1 MGEAL
6 GRSQL
11 VPERLPALRL
21 ALIHDRTHA
30 PAELVLCLAGD
41 GLAPSAGVMP
51 ARLVSKLVA
60 TPPEVA
66 VLAVDLSKPKGLWM
80 IRELRQNGQHTRIV
94 VVARDPWGVLARA
107 ALSAGADAFVSED
120 TATDALGAA
129 VRAVTAGFVCVP
141 RVARR
146 LVAKPTF
153 SHREKEVLALLVA
166 GMTNRQIA
174 GRLYLSESTV
184 KTHVTSAFVKLGVR
198 SRKEAAAVVL
208 DPSEGLA
215 DIALPPVRTP

>member
-6 GRSQL
+6 ARSQL
-11 VPERLPALRL
+11 VPERGPAPHL

-30 PAELVLCLAGD
+30 PAELVLSLMSD
-41 GLAPSAGVMP
+41 GLAPSAGVL
-51 ARLVSKLVA
+51 LVSRVSELA
-60 TPPEVA
+60 ASPPEVA
-66 VLAVDLSKPKGLWM
+66 VLAVDLSKPTGLGV
-80 IRELRQNGQHTRIV
+80 IRELREYGRDMRIV
-94 VVARDPWGVLARA
+94 VVARDPWRVLVRP
-107 ALSAGADAFVSED
+107 ALNAGADAFVPEP

-129 VRAVTAGFVCVP
+129 VRAVAAGLVCVP
-141 RVARR
+141 RDGRR

-153 SHREKEVLALLVA
+153 SHREKEVLALLAA
-166 GMTNRQIA
+166 GMTNREIA

-184 KTHVTSAFVKLGVR
+184 KTHVSSAFAKLGVR

-215 DIALPPVRTP
+215 AIAFPPKPTP